1 MRVPFFRVAERKE
14 PKKGRPHCL
23 RPLRFATG
31 QPVVLGFG
39 GVSLELAPFHFAQTI
54 ASPDPPNPAL
64 LGASRGAK
72 GTEHPHGPLLRC
84 AALGPNSR
92 AQAPRA
98 AQAKP
103 SAAMARMD
111 VRLFGCLAPH
121 PCWLRLR
128 RGGCGV
134 SMGVEA
140 PMLREL
146 TRRGCLNEAATQRS
160 EFHGAPRNR
169 PAAGLPLRTAKGSQT
184 GGRLSFGYFSLAKQR
199 KVPRPPGRNPGSRPW
214 QRHAAKRMATN
225 QTTIKSVA
233 ASAYLISA
241 RATKHI
247 KTQRLAP

>member
-64 LGASRGAK
+64 LGASRGAR
-72 GTEHPHGPLLRC
+72 GTEHPHGPSLRS
-84 AALGPNSR
+84 ARTRGRKRHALRRPGQ
-92 AQAPRA
+92 AQRWPEW
-98 AQAKP
+98 
-103 SAAMARMD
+103 
-111 VRLFGCLAPH
+111 LFGCLDVRLSH

-140 PMLREL
+140 PMPREL

-169 PAAGLPLRTAKGSQT
+169 HAAGLPLRTAKGSQT

-199 KVPRPPGRNPGSRPW
+199 KGPRPPGRLP
-214 QRHAAKRMATN
+214 
-225 QTTIKSVA
+225 
-233 ASAYLISA
+233 ASALNRGMRFNQRTKTNTTKSIATTAYPTSA
-241 RATKHI
+241 SSQKPLKQARKPS
-247 KTQRLAP
+247 APKK